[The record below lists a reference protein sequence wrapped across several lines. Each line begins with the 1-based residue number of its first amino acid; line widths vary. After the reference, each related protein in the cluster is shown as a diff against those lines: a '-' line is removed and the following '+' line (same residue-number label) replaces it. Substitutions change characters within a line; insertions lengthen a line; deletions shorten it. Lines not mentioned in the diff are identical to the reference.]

1 MLSGQ
6 LGPRPSEDIR
16 RHLRRVVLV
25 WCASQKEKNV
35 IFSPEQQAEFLQ
47 RGFSR
52 RSFGRLAVLA
62 GAGASSLSFF
72 NEPALAQLSKVEA
85 PPDAVLINANENP
98 LGPCKE
104 AREAAHRMVEF
115 GGRYRYQEGDKVQK
129 LLAQQEGV
137 KLEYVRI
144 HAGSSGP
151 LHQSVLAFT
160 SPTKSF
166 VTADPGYEA
175 GERAAKFIGAK
186 VVRVPLT
193 KSYAHDVKAMA
204 AVPDA
209 GLIYICNPNNPTG
222 TLTPK
227 SDIEWLVA
235 NKPKGA
241 VVMID
246 EAYTHIST
254 APFNSELVAADK
266 DVVIL
271 RTFSKIYG
279 MAGLRAGAAMA
290 RPDLLAKLNGFSQT
304 MMPITGMAAA
314 SASLEAKYVVPE
326 RRKIIADIRND
337 VSEFLEKHRFSFVP
351 STSNCFMVDVK
362 RPGQEIIAAMRTEKI
377 YIGRVWPSWPTYV
390 RVTVGTQEEMN
401 KFKTAFLKV
410 MA

>member
-1 MLSGQ
+1 M
-6 LGPRPSEDIR
+6 
-16 RHLRRVVLV
+16 
-25 WCASQKEKNV
+25 
-35 IFSPEQQAEFLQ
+35 IFSPEQKKDFLE

-52 RSFGRLAVLA
+52 RTFGRLAVLA
-62 GAGASSLSFF
+62 GAGASSLPFF
-72 NEPALAQLSKVEA
+72 NEPALAQLSKVDA

-98 LGPCKE
+98 LGPCEE
-104 AREAAHRMVEF
+104 AREACHRMVDF
-115 GGRYRYQEGDKVQK
+115 GGRYRYQEGDKVQR
-129 LLAQQEGV
+129 LLAEQEGV
-137 KLEYVRI
+137 KLNYVRI

-160 SPTKSF
+160 SPAKSF

-193 KSYAHDVKAMA
+193 KDYAHDVRAMA

-209 GLIYICNPNNPTG
+209 GLIYVCNPNNPTG
-222 TLTPK
+222 TLT
-227 SDIEWLVA
+227 SRADIEWLVA
-235 NKPKGA
+235 NKPKGT

-246 EAYTHIST
+246 EAYTHFT
-254 APFNSELVAADK
+254 NAQFNTDMVAADK

-279 MAGLRAGAAMA
+279 MAGLRAGAAIA
-290 RPDLLAKLNGFSQT
+290 RPDLLARLNGFSQT

-314 SASLEAKYVVPE
+314 SASLEQKYVVPK
-326 RRKIIADIRND
+326 RRKIVADVRND
-337 VSEFLEKHRFSFVP
+337 VCGFLEKHRFSFVP

-362 RPGQEIIAAMRTEKI
+362 RPGREVIEALRPEKI

-390 RVTVGTQEEMN
+390 RVTVGTQEEMD
-401 KFKTAFLKV
+401 KFKAAFLKV